1 MKPLNSESS
10 RAVSQNTFFHEM
22 PSMNNLKQITDIK
35 QYQDVPEDWLI
46 AITDVRN
53 STKAIE
59 AGRYKAVNTMAAV
72 TITAVLNS
80 IPDTDVPFMF
90 GGDGAS
96 IVFPPTVSNEVYHA
110 LAAVKRLGRENF
122 DLEVRAGIVPVRHV
136 LRDGYLLKVGKVN
149 ISENFQQPVFTGGGL
164 DYADALIKTPQ
175 HAEKYLIGDDFAGE
189 ADFSGFE
196 CRWSKHPAARGE
208 VLSLLV
214 KATTPDTDRNHRIY
228 EHVIDSIT
236 DIYGDFDSRHPIEF
250 EKMRVS
256 TTPAQ
261 YKNELGWKQEKVTL
275 IDMLKLMFLAI
286 GGYFLWKY
294 VDKIWDK
301 YKNVVRNSTDH
312 EKFDDMLR
320 MTISG
325 THEQRAKLIEF
336 LDIYQSIGDL
346 SYGIHTAD
354 HSLMTCIVF
363 DRFGRQVH
371 FLDAD
376 AGGYAMAAK
385 QLKANL
391 KQKSPETVPMTIA

>member
-1 MKPLNSESS
+1 M
-10 RAVSQNTFFHEM
+10 SQTTFFHDM
-22 PSMNNLKQITDIK
+22 PSMSHLKQITDIH
-35 QYQDVPEDWLI
+35 QYQDVPDDWLI

-80 IPDTDVPFMF
+80 IPETDVPFLF

-96 IVFPPTVSNEVYHA
+96 IVIPPEVADTVKQA
-110 LAAVKRLGRENF
+110 LAAVKRLGRDNF
-122 DLEVRAGIVPVRHV
+122 GLEVRAGIVPVRDV
-136 LRDGYLLKVGKVN
+136 LRDGYMVKAGKVN

-175 HAEKYLIGDDFAGE
+175 HAGKYLIDDDAEGE

-196 CRWSKHPAARGE
+196 CRWSKHAASKGE
-208 VLSLLV
+208 VVSLLV
-214 KATTPDTDRNHRIY
+214 KATAPDTERNHRIY

-236 DIYGDFDSRHPIEF
+236 DIYGDFDSRHPINF
-250 EKMRVS
+250 AKMSVA
-256 TTPAQ
+256 TNPAL
-261 YKNELGWKQEKVTL
+261 YKNELGWKQEKVTVL
-275 IDMLKLMFLAI
+275 DMLKLMFWSI
-286 GGYFLWKY
+286 GGFLLWKY
-294 VDKIWDK
+294 VDRIWDK
-301 YKNVVRNSTDH
+301 YKHAVRNATDH

-325 THEQRAKLIEF
+325 TPEQRAKLVEF
-336 LDIYQSIGDL
+336 LEIYQSIGDL

-385 QLKANL
+385 QLKAQL
-391 KQKSPETVPMTIA
+391 KQQAPETVLSGAASF

>member
-1 MKPLNSESS
+1 ME
-10 RAVSQNTFFHEM
+10 
-22 PSMNNLKQITDIK
+22 NLKQITK
-35 QYQDVPEDWLI
+35 TENYQDVPEDWLI

-80 IPDTDVPFMF
+80 IPDIDVPFLF

-96 IVFPPTVSNEVYHA
+96 IVFPPEVSNQVFYA
-110 LAAVKRLGRENF
+110 LAAVKRLGRDSF
-122 DLEVRAGIVPVRHV
+122 DLEVRAGIVPVSDV
-136 LRDGYLLKVGKVN
+136 IKGGYAVKAGKIN
-149 ISENFQQPVFTGGGL
+149 NSENFQQPVFTGGGL
-164 DYADALIKTPQ
+164 DYADALIKSPQ
-175 HAEKYLIGDDFAGE
+175 SAELYLIDDSFAGE

-208 VLSLLV
+208 ILSLLV
-214 KATTPDTDRNHRIY
+214 KATSPDTERNHQIY
-228 EHVIDSIT
+228 DHVLDSIHE
-236 DIYGDFDSRHPIEF
+236 IYGDEESRHPIEF
-250 EKMRVS
+250 KKMRVATS
-256 TTPAQ
+256 PQQ
-261 YKNELGWKQEKVTL
+261 YRNELGWKQESVTFV
-275 IDMLKLMFLAI
+275 DTLKLMFLAI
-286 GGYFLWKY
+286 GGYLLWKF
-294 VDKIWDK
+294 VDKIWDN
-301 YKNVVRNSTDH
+301 YKKTVRETTDH

-325 THEQRAKLIEF
+325 TAEQRQKLSEF
-336 LDIYQSIGDL
+336 LEIYHSVGEL
-346 SYGIHTAD
+346 CYGIHTAD

-385 QLKANL
+385 QLKLQL
-391 KQKSPETVPMTIA
+391 KTRAPETVPIGAA